1 MSETVATPATAEVR
15 RPRARKDNRPKAA
28 GARRTVD
35 TASLADY
42 LASLDLGVSPT
53 IKVNGHAYQ
62 MALVTV
68 DFGQP
73 LKSVKLTPEQNAEFS
88 DRLRKLGR
96 EVLNRGENANVR
108 VQHDL
113 TAGLVYYV
121 SVV

>member
-1 MSETVATPATAEVR
+1 MSDSAAIEAR
-15 RPRARKDNRPKAA
+15 RPRPAKGGRAKER
-28 GARRTVD
+28 ARRVID

-42 LASLDLGVSPT
+42 LAGLDLGVNPT
-53 IKVNGHAYQ
+53 IHVNGHAFQ

-73 LKSVKLTPEQNAEFS
+73 LKSIKLNQEQNAEFT

-96 EVLNRGENANVR
+96 EVLGRGENAAVR
-108 VQHDL
+108 VSHDL

-121 SVV
+121 SAV